1 MRRPTAPPAA
11 PPHPRAVLL
20 GPTPGA
26 GLTQWA
32 PRLGVIVRGGGPAP
46 AWGGCGRCRASPA
59 TLRVV
64 HLCRWGWGGRCY
76 PAASSQLPPGGRG
89 AVGAVNPAPGRGG
102 RVSPRRP
109 TAAGGREKALSF
121 CELFWNRLSSWGLEP
136 EQTPRL
142 NGTSCRDGSSGP
154 APPLRVSARI
164 QAELR
169 SFGTED
175 RPTDRPAPPRE
186 ETYEYIIFRGSD
198 IKDITVCEPP
208 KAQHT
213 LPQDPAIVQSS
224 LGSGSASSFQPHVPY
239 SPFRGMPPYSQLAA
253 SSLLSQ
259 QYAASLG
266 LEKLV
271 SPPASA
277 AASSPSSSPSPQ
289 PVSELDMSSEPHQL
303 TSKVGKSPMVEQA
316 VQTATVDNLNAKKL
330 LPNKGTSGVQLNG
343 RPAQP
348 SSKTTSDVVH
358 PAAVPT
364 QGQVNDENRRPQR
377 RRSGNRRTRNR
388 SRGQTRPTNVKE
400 NTIKFE
406 GDFDFESANAQ
417 FNREELDKEFKKKLN
432 FKDDKAEKGE
442 EKDTA
447 VVTQSDEVP
456 AEEDHLG
463 PNCYY
468 DKSKSFFDNIS
479 SELKTSSRRTTWA
492 EERKLNT
499 ETFGV
504 SGRFLRGRS
513 FRGGFRGGRGN
524 GTTRR
529 NPTSHRAGTGR
540 V

>member
-1 MRRPTAPPAA
+1 MRGIASRPPPPPPGPSPSALYKACAA
-11 PPHPRAVLL
+11 
-20 GPTPGA
+20 GS
-26 GLTQWA
+26 
-32 PRLGVIVRGGGPAP
+32 RLRSARGRRGGSARLWDPP
-46 AWGGCGRCRASPA
+46 PFPSP
-59 TLRVV
+59 
-64 HLCRWGWGGRCY
+64 GS
-76 PAASSQLPPGGRG
+76 AA
-89 AVGAVNPAPGRGG
+89 AM
-102 RVSPRRP
+102 
-109 TAAGGREKALSF
+109 
-121 CELFWNRLSSWGLEP
+121 
-136 EQTPRL
+136 
-142 NGTSCRDGSSGP
+142 SSGTP
-154 APPLRVSARI
+154 YIGSKISLISKAQIRYEGILYTIDTENSTVAL
-164 QAELR
+164 AKVR

-186 ETYEYIIFRGSD
+186 EIYEYIIFRGSD

-224 LGSGSASSFQPHVPY
+224 LGSASTSSFQPHVPY

-266 LEKLV
+266 LG
-271 SPPASA
+271 AGF
-277 AASSPSSSPSPQ
+277 PSVH
-289 PVSELDMSSEPHQL
+289 PVR
-303 TSKVGKSPMVEQA
+303 KSPMVEQA
-316 VQTATVDNLNAKKL
+316 VQTGPVDSMNSQKLPPGKATAGIARSARQV
-330 LPNKGTSGVQLNG
+330 P
-343 RPAQP
+343 PA
-348 SSKTTSDVVH
+348 SSKGSVDTVQ
-358 PAAVPT
+358 AAPVQT

-388 SRGQTRPTNVKE
+388 SRGQNRPTTVKE

-432 FKDDKAEKGE
+432 FKDDKAETGE
-442 EKDTA
+442 EKGDPGVA
-447 VVTQSDEVP
+447 TQNNDGN
-456 AEEDHLG
+456 AEEDLLG

-479 SELKTSSRRTTWA
+479 SELKSSSRRTTWA

-513 FRGGFRGGRGN
+513 FRGGFRGGRGS
-524 GTTRR
+524 GAARR
-529 NPTSHRAGTGR
+529 NQTTHRAGTGR

>member
-1 MRRPTAPPAA
+1 M
-11 PPHPRAVLL
+11 
-20 GPTPGA
+20 
-26 GLTQWA
+26 
-32 PRLGVIVRGGGPAP
+32 
-46 AWGGCGRCRASPA
+46 
-59 TLRVV
+59 
-64 HLCRWGWGGRCY
+64 
-76 PAASSQLPPGGRG
+76 
-89 AVGAVNPAPGRGG
+89 
-102 RVSPRRP
+102 
-109 TAAGGREKALSF
+109 
-121 CELFWNRLSSWGLEP
+121 
-136 EQTPRL
+136 
-142 NGTSCRDGSSGP
+142 SSGTP
-154 APPLRVSARI
+154 YIGSKISLISKAQIRYEGILYTIDTENSTVAL
-164 QAELR
+164 AKVR

-186 ETYEYIIFRGSD
+186 EIYEYIIFRGSD

-224 LGSGSASSFQPHVPY
+224 LGSASTSSFQPHVPY

-266 LEKLV
+266 LG
-271 SPPASA
+271 AGF
-277 AASSPSSSPSPQ
+277 PSVH
-289 PVSELDMSSEPHQL
+289 PVR
-303 TSKVGKSPMVEQA
+303 KSPMVEQA
-316 VQTATVDNLNAKKL
+316 VQTGPVDNMNSQKPPPVKVT
-330 LPNKGTSGVQLNG
+330 PGVQRNG
-343 RPAQP
+343 RQVPQG
-348 SSKTTSDVVH
+348 SSKTNDAVQ
-358 PAAVPT
+358 AAPVQT

-388 SRGQTRPTNVKE
+388 SRGQNRPATVKE

-432 FKDDKAEKGE
+432 FKDDKAETGE
-442 EKDTA
+442 EKGDPGVA
-447 VVTQSDEVP
+447 TQNNDGN
-456 AEEDHLG
+456 AEEDLLG

-479 SELKTSSRRTTWA
+479 SELKSSSRRTTWA

-513 FRGGFRGGRGN
+513 FRGGFRGGRGS
-524 GTTRR
+524 GAARR
-529 NPTSHRAGTGR
+529 NQTTHRAGTGR

>member
-1 MRRPTAPPAA
+1 M
-11 PPHPRAVLL
+11 
-20 GPTPGA
+20 
-26 GLTQWA
+26 
-32 PRLGVIVRGGGPAP
+32 
-46 AWGGCGRCRASPA
+46 S
-59 TLRVV
+59 
-64 HLCRWGWGGRCY
+64 
-76 PAASSQLPPGGRG
+76 
-89 AVGAVNPAPGRGG
+89 
-102 RVSPRRP
+102 
-109 TAAGGREKALSF
+109 
-121 CELFWNRLSSWGLEP
+121 
-136 EQTPRL
+136 
-142 NGTSCRDGSSGP
+142 GSSGTP
-154 APPLRVSARI
+154 YLGSKISLISKAQIRYEGILYTIDTDNSTVAL
-164 QAELR
+164 AKVR

-186 ETYEYIIFRGSD
+186 EIYEYIIFRGSD

-208 KAQHT
+208 KAQHA

-224 LGSGSASSFQPHVPY
+224 LGSASASPFQPHVPY
-239 SPFRGMPPYSQLAA
+239 SPFRGMPPYGQLAA

-266 LEKLV
+266 LG
-271 SPPASA
+271 AGF
-277 AASSPSSSPSPQ
+277 PSTP
-289 PVSELDMSSEPHQL
+289 
-303 TSKVGKSPMVEQA
+303 VGKSPMVEQA
-316 VQTATVDNLNAKKL
+316 VQTSSVDNLNAKKL
-330 LPNKGTSGVQLNG
+330 LPSKVTSATQLNG
-343 RPAQP
+343 RQAQP
-348 SSKTTSDVVH
+348 SSK
-358 PAAVPT
+358 PA
-364 QGQVNDENRRPQR
+364 
-377 RRSGNRRTRNR
+377 SGNRRTRNR
-388 SRGQTRPTNVKE
+388 SRGQNRPTNVKE

-432 FKDDKAEKGE
+432 FKDDKAEKGD
-442 EKDTA
+442 EKDPA
-447 VVTQSDEVP
+447 VMAQSEETP
-456 AEEDHLG
+456 PEEDLLG

-513 FRGGFRGGRGN
+513 SRGGFRGGRGN

>member
-1 MRRPTAPPAA
+1 M
-11 PPHPRAVLL
+11 
-20 GPTPGA
+20 
-26 GLTQWA
+26 
-32 PRLGVIVRGGGPAP
+32 
-46 AWGGCGRCRASPA
+46 S
-59 TLRVV
+59 
-64 HLCRWGWGGRCY
+64 
-76 PAASSQLPPGGRG
+76 
-89 AVGAVNPAPGRGG
+89 
-102 RVSPRRP
+102 
-109 TAAGGREKALSF
+109 
-121 CELFWNRLSSWGLEP
+121 
-136 EQTPRL
+136 
-142 NGTSCRDGSSGP
+142 GSSGTP
-154 APPLRVSARI
+154 YLGSKISLISKAQIRYEGILYTIDTDNSTVAL
-164 QAELR
+164 AKVR

-186 ETYEYIIFRGSD
+186 EIYEYIIFRGSD

-224 LGSGSASSFQPHVPY
+224 LGSASASPFQPHVPY
-239 SPFRGMPPYSQLAA
+239 SPFRGMPSYGQLAA

-259 QYAASLG
+259 QYAATLG

-289 PVSELDMSSEPHQL
+289 PVSELDMSSEPPQL
-303 TSKVGKSPMVEQA
+303 ASKAGKSPMVEQA
-316 VQTATVDNLNAKKL
+316 VQTGSVDNLNAKKL
-330 LPNKGTSGVQLNG
+330 LPSKNTSGTQLSG
-343 RPAQP
+343 RQGPP
-348 SSKTTSDVVH
+348 SSKTSSDIVQ
-358 PAAVPT
+358 PAAVHTP
-364 QGQVNDENRRPQR
+364 GQVNDENRRPQR
-377 RRSGNRRTRNR
+377 RRSGHRRTRNR
-388 SRGQTRPTNVKE
+388 SRGQNRPANVKD

-432 FKDDKAEKGE
+432 FKDNKGE
-442 EKDTA
+442 EKDPT
-447 VVTQSDEVP
+447 VVTQSEDTP
-456 AEEDHLG
+456 AEEDLLG
-463 PNCYY
+463 PSCYY

-513 FRGGFRGGRGN
+513 SRSGFRGGRGS
-524 GTTRR
+524 GSTRR

>member
-1 MRRPTAPPAA
+1 M
-11 PPHPRAVLL
+11 
-20 GPTPGA
+20 
-26 GLTQWA
+26 
-32 PRLGVIVRGGGPAP
+32 
-46 AWGGCGRCRASPA
+46 S
-59 TLRVV
+59 
-64 HLCRWGWGGRCY
+64 
-76 PAASSQLPPGGRG
+76 
-89 AVGAVNPAPGRGG
+89 
-102 RVSPRRP
+102 
-109 TAAGGREKALSF
+109 
-121 CELFWNRLSSWGLEP
+121 
-136 EQTPRL
+136 
-142 NGTSCRDGSSGP
+142 GSSGTP
-154 APPLRVSARI
+154 YLGSKISLISKAQIRYEGILYTIDTDNSTVAL
-164 QAELR
+164 AKVR

-186 ETYEYIIFRGSD
+186 EIYEYIIFRGSD

-224 LGSGSASSFQPHVPY
+224 LGSASSSSFQPHVPY
-239 SPFRGMPPYSQLAA
+239 SPFRGMPSYSQLAA

-259 QYAASLG
+259 QYAATLG

-303 TSKVGKSPMVEQA
+303 SSKGSGFSSIPVRKSPMVEQA
-316 VQTATVDNLNAKKL
+316 VQTGSVDNLNAKKL
-330 LPNKGTSGVQLNG
+330 LPSKGASGIQRNG
-343 RPAQP
+343 RQVQP
-348 SSKTTSDVVH
+348 SNKT
-358 PAAVPT
+358 
-364 QGQVNDENRRPQR
+364 
-377 RRSGNRRTRNR
+377 SGNRRTRNR
-388 SRGQTRPTNVKE
+388 SRGQSRPTNVKE

-432 FKDDKAEKGE
+432 FKDDQAERGE
-442 EKDTA
+442 EKGDAA
-447 VVTQSDEVP
+447 VVTQNSDGTT
-456 AEEDHLG
+456 EEDLLG

-479 SELKTSSRRTTWA
+479 SELKSSSRRTTWA

-524 GTTRR
+524 GAARR
-529 NPTSHRAGTGR
+529 NQTSHRAGTGR

>member
-1 MRRPTAPPAA
+1 M
-11 PPHPRAVLL
+11 
-20 GPTPGA
+20 
-26 GLTQWA
+26 
-32 PRLGVIVRGGGPAP
+32 
-46 AWGGCGRCRASPA
+46 S
-59 TLRVV
+59 
-64 HLCRWGWGGRCY
+64 
-76 PAASSQLPPGGRG
+76 
-89 AVGAVNPAPGRGG
+89 
-102 RVSPRRP
+102 
-109 TAAGGREKALSF
+109 
-121 CELFWNRLSSWGLEP
+121 
-136 EQTPRL
+136 
-142 NGTSCRDGSSGP
+142 GSSGTP
-154 APPLRVSARI
+154 YLGSKISLISKAQIRYEGILYTIDTDNSTVAL
-164 QAELR
+164 AKVR

-186 ETYEYIIFRGSD
+186 EVYEYIIFRGSD

-239 SPFRGMPPYSQLAA
+239 SPFRGMPPYGQLAA

-277 AASSPSSSPSPQ
+277 AASSPSFSPSPQ
-289 PVSELDMSSEPHQL
+289 PVSELDLSSEPRQL
-303 TSKVGKSPMVEQA
+303 TSKGAGFPSVSVGKSPMVEQA
-316 VQTATVDNLNAKKL
+316 VQTGSLDNLNAKKL
-330 LPNKGTSGVQLNG
+330 FPSKGPAGTQLSGRAAL
-343 RPAQP
+343 P
-348 SSKTTSDVVH
+348 SSKTASDAVQP
-358 PAAVPT
+358 PAAQT
-364 QGQVNDENRRPQR
+364 SGQVNDENRRPQR

-388 SRGQTRPTNVKE
+388 SRGQSRPTNVKE

-432 FKDDKAEKGE
+432 FKEDKAEKGE
-442 EKDTA
+442 EKDLA
-447 VVTQSDEVP
+447 VVAPSEEAP

-504 SGRFLRGRS
+504 SGRLLRGRS

-524 GTTRR
+524 GTARR

>member
-1 MRRPTAPPAA
+1 M
-11 PPHPRAVLL
+11 
-20 GPTPGA
+20 
-26 GLTQWA
+26 
-32 PRLGVIVRGGGPAP
+32 
-46 AWGGCGRCRASPA
+46 
-59 TLRVV
+59 
-64 HLCRWGWGGRCY
+64 
-76 PAASSQLPPGGRG
+76 
-89 AVGAVNPAPGRGG
+89 
-102 RVSPRRP
+102 
-109 TAAGGREKALSF
+109 
-121 CELFWNRLSSWGLEP
+121 
-136 EQTPRL
+136 
-142 NGTSCRDGSSGP
+142 SSGTP
-154 APPLRVSARI
+154 YIGSKISLISKAQIRYEGILYTIDTENSTVAL
-164 QAELR
+164 AKVR

-186 ETYEYIIFRGSD
+186 EIYEYIIFRGSD

-224 LGSGSASSFQPHVPY
+224 LGSASTSSFQPHVPY

-266 LEKLV
+266 LG
-271 SPPASA
+271 AGF
-277 AASSPSSSPSPQ
+277 PSVH
-289 PVSELDMSSEPHQL
+289 PVR
-303 TSKVGKSPMVEQA
+303 KSPMVEQA
-316 VQTATVDNLNAKKL
+316 VQTGPVDNMNSQKPPPVKVT
-330 LPNKGTSGVQLNG
+330 PGVQRNG
-343 RPAQP
+343 RQVPQG
-348 SSKTTSDVVH
+348 SGKTNDTVQ
-358 PAAVPT
+358 AAPVQT

-388 SRGQTRPTNVKE
+388 SRGQNRPTTVKE

-432 FKDDKAEKGE
+432 FKDDKAETGE
-442 EKDTA
+442 EKGDPGVA
-447 VVTQSDEVP
+447 TQNNDGN
-456 AEEDHLG
+456 AEEDLLG

-479 SELKTSSRRTTWA
+479 SELKSSSRRTTWA

-513 FRGGFRGGRGN
+513 FRGGFRGGRGS
-524 GTTRR
+524 GAARR
-529 NPTSHRAGTGR
+529 NQTTHRAGTGR

>member
-1 MRRPTAPPAA
+1 M
-11 PPHPRAVLL
+11 
-20 GPTPGA
+20 
-26 GLTQWA
+26 
-32 PRLGVIVRGGGPAP
+32 
-46 AWGGCGRCRASPA
+46 
-59 TLRVV
+59 
-64 HLCRWGWGGRCY
+64 
-76 PAASSQLPPGGRG
+76 
-89 AVGAVNPAPGRGG
+89 
-102 RVSPRRP
+102 
-109 TAAGGREKALSF
+109 
-121 CELFWNRLSSWGLEP
+121 
-136 EQTPRL
+136 
-142 NGTSCRDGSSGP
+142 SSGTP
-154 APPLRVSARI
+154 YIGSKISLISKAQIRYEGILYTIDTENSTVAL
-164 QAELR
+164 AKVR

-186 ETYEYIIFRGSD
+186 EIYEYIIFRGSD

-224 LGSGSASSFQPHVPY
+224 LGSASTSSFQPHVPY

-266 LEKLV
+266 LG
-271 SPPASA
+271 AGF
-277 AASSPSSSPSPQ
+277 PSVH
-289 PVSELDMSSEPHQL
+289 PVR
-303 TSKVGKSPMVEQA
+303 KSPMVEQA
-316 VQTATVDNLNAKKL
+316 VQTGPVDNINSQKP
-330 LPNKGTSGVQLNG
+330 LPVKVTPGVQRNG
-343 RPAQP
+343 RQVPQ
-348 SSKTTSDVVH
+348 SSTKAAD
-358 PAAVPT
+358 AVPATPVQT

-377 RRSGNRRTRNR
+377 RRSGNRGNRRTRNR
-388 SRGQTRPTNVKE
+388 SRGQNRPTTVKE

-432 FKDDKAEKGE
+432 FKDDKAETEE
-442 EKDTA
+442 EKGDPGVA
-447 VVTQSDEVP
+447 TQNNDGN
-456 AEEDHLG
+456 AEEDLLG

-479 SELKTSSRRTTWA
+479 SELKSSSRRTTWA

-513 FRGGFRGGRGN
+513 FRGGFRGGRGS
-524 GTTRR
+524 GAARR
-529 NPTSHRAGTGR
+529 NQTTHRAGTGR

>member
-1 MRRPTAPPAA
+1 M
-11 PPHPRAVLL
+11 
-20 GPTPGA
+20 
-26 GLTQWA
+26 
-32 PRLGVIVRGGGPAP
+32 
-46 AWGGCGRCRASPA
+46 S
-59 TLRVV
+59 
-64 HLCRWGWGGRCY
+64 
-76 PAASSQLPPGGRG
+76 
-89 AVGAVNPAPGRGG
+89 
-102 RVSPRRP
+102 
-109 TAAGGREKALSF
+109 
-121 CELFWNRLSSWGLEP
+121 
-136 EQTPRL
+136 
-142 NGTSCRDGSSGP
+142 GSSGTP
-154 APPLRVSARI
+154 YLGSKISLISKAQIRYEGILYTIDTDNSTVAL
-164 QAELR
+164 AKVR

-186 ETYEYIIFRGSD
+186 EIYEYIIFRGSD

-224 LGSGSASSFQPHVPY
+224 LGSASASPFQPHVPY
-239 SPFRGMPPYSQLAA
+239 SPFRGMPPYGQLAA

-266 LEKLV
+266 LGAGF
-271 SPPASA
+271 PSA
-277 AASSPSSSPSPQ
+277 P
-289 PVSELDMSSEPHQL
+289 
-303 TSKVGKSPMVEQA
+303 VGKSPMVEQA
-316 VQTATVDNLNAKKL
+316 VQTGSVDNLNAKKL
-330 LPNKGTSGVQLNG
+330 LPGKGTTGTQLNG
-343 RPAQP
+343 RQAQP
-348 SSKTTSDVVH
+348 SSKTT
-358 PAAVPT
+358 
-364 QGQVNDENRRPQR
+364 G
-377 RRSGNRRTRNR
+377 GNRRTRNR
-388 SRGQTRPTNVKE
+388 SRGQNRPTNVKE

-432 FKDDKAEKGE
+432 FKEDKAEKGE
-442 EKDTA
+442 EKDPA
-447 VVTQSDEVP
+447 VVTQSDETP
-456 AEEDHLG
+456 AEEDLLG

-513 FRGGFRGGRGN
+513 SRGGFRGGRGN

>member
-1 MRRPTAPPAA
+1 M
-11 PPHPRAVLL
+11 
-20 GPTPGA
+20 
-26 GLTQWA
+26 
-32 PRLGVIVRGGGPAP
+32 
-46 AWGGCGRCRASPA
+46 
-59 TLRVV
+59 
-64 HLCRWGWGGRCY
+64 
-76 PAASSQLPPGGRG
+76 
-89 AVGAVNPAPGRGG
+89 
-102 RVSPRRP
+102 
-109 TAAGGREKALSF
+109 
-121 CELFWNRLSSWGLEP
+121 
-136 EQTPRL
+136 
-142 NGTSCRDGSSGP
+142 SSGTP
-154 APPLRVSARI
+154 YIGSKISLISKAQIRYEGILYTIDTENSTVAL
-164 QAELR
+164 AKVR

-186 ETYEYIIFRGSD
+186 EIYEYIIFRGSD

-224 LGSGSASSFQPHVPY
+224 LGSASTSSFQPHVPY

-266 LEKLV
+266 LG
-271 SPPASA
+271 AGF
-277 AASSPSSSPSPQ
+277 PSVH
-289 PVSELDMSSEPHQL
+289 PVR
-303 TSKVGKSPMVEQA
+303 KSPMVEQA
-316 VQTATVDNLNAKKL
+316 VQTGPVDNMNSQKPPPVKVA
-330 LPNKGTSGVQLNG
+330 PGVQRNG
-343 RPAQP
+343 RQVPQ
-348 SSKTTSDVVH
+348 SNSKTNVSVDTVQATPVQ
-358 PAAVPT
+358 T

-388 SRGQTRPTNVKE
+388 SRGQNRPTTVKE

-432 FKDDKAEKGE
+432 FKDDKAETGE
-442 EKDTA
+442 EKGDPGVA
-447 VVTQSDEVP
+447 TQNNDGN
-456 AEEDHLG
+456 AEEDLLG

-479 SELKTSSRRTTWA
+479 SELKSSSRRTTWA

-513 FRGGFRGGRGN
+513 FRGGFRGGRGS
-524 GTTRR
+524 GAARR
-529 NPTSHRAGTGR
+529 NQTTHRAGTGR

>member
-1 MRRPTAPPAA
+1 M
-11 PPHPRAVLL
+11 
-20 GPTPGA
+20 
-26 GLTQWA
+26 
-32 PRLGVIVRGGGPAP
+32 
-46 AWGGCGRCRASPA
+46 S
-59 TLRVV
+59 
-64 HLCRWGWGGRCY
+64 
-76 PAASSQLPPGGRG
+76 
-89 AVGAVNPAPGRGG
+89 
-102 RVSPRRP
+102 
-109 TAAGGREKALSF
+109 
-121 CELFWNRLSSWGLEP
+121 
-136 EQTPRL
+136 
-142 NGTSCRDGSSGP
+142 GSSGTP
-154 APPLRVSARI
+154 YLGSKISLISKAQIRYEGILYTIDTDNSTVAL
-164 QAELR
+164 AKVR

-186 ETYEYIIFRGSD
+186 EIYEYIIFRGSD

-224 LGSGSASSFQPHVPY
+224 LGSASASPFQPHVPY
-239 SPFRGMPPYSQLAA
+239 SPFRGMPPYGQLAA

-266 LEKLV
+266 LG
-271 SPPASA
+271 AGF
-277 AASSPSSSPSPQ
+277 PST
-289 PVSELDMSSEPHQL
+289 PVS
-303 TSKVGKSPMVEQA
+303 KSPMVEQA
-316 VQTATVDNLNAKKL
+316 VQTSSADNLNAKKL
-330 LPNKGTSGVQLNG
+330 LPSKVTSGTQLNG
-343 RPAQP
+343 RQAQP
-348 SSKTTSDVVH
+348 SSKTASDVVQ
-358 PAAVPT
+358 PAPVHT
-364 QGQVNDENRRPQR
+364 QGQVNDENRRPPR

-388 SRGQTRPTNVKE
+388 SRGQNRPTNVKE

-442 EKDTA
+442 EKDPA
-447 VVTQSDEVP
+447 VMTQSEETP
-456 AEEDHLG
+456 AEEDLLG

-513 FRGGFRGGRGN
+513 SRGGFRGGRGS
-524 GTTRR
+524 GSTRR

>member
-1 MRRPTAPPAA
+1 M
-11 PPHPRAVLL
+11 
-20 GPTPGA
+20 
-26 GLTQWA
+26 
-32 PRLGVIVRGGGPAP
+32 
-46 AWGGCGRCRASPA
+46 
-59 TLRVV
+59 
-64 HLCRWGWGGRCY
+64 
-76 PAASSQLPPGGRG
+76 
-89 AVGAVNPAPGRGG
+89 
-102 RVSPRRP
+102 
-109 TAAGGREKALSF
+109 
-121 CELFWNRLSSWGLEP
+121 
-136 EQTPRL
+136 
-142 NGTSCRDGSSGP
+142 SSGTP
-154 APPLRVSARI
+154 YIGSKISLISKAQIRYEGILYTIDTENSTVAL
-164 QAELR
+164 AKVR

-186 ETYEYIIFRGSD
+186 EIYEYIIFRGSD

-224 LGSGSASSFQPHVPY
+224 LGSASTSSFQPHVPY

-266 LEKLV
+266 LG
-271 SPPASA
+271 AGF
-277 AASSPSSSPSPQ
+277 PSVH
-289 PVSELDMSSEPHQL
+289 PVR
-303 TSKVGKSPMVEQA
+303 KSPMVEQA
-316 VQTATVDNLNAKKL
+316 VQTGPVDNMNSQKPPPVKVN
-330 LPNKGTSGVQLNG
+330 PGVQRNG
-343 RPAQP
+343 RQVPQGSTKANDTVQ
-348 SSKTTSDVVH
+348 
-358 PAAVPT
+358 AAPVQT

-388 SRGQTRPTNVKE
+388 SRGQNRPTTVKE

-432 FKDDKAEKGE
+432 FKDDKAETGE
-442 EKDTA
+442 EKGDPGVA
-447 VVTQSDEVP
+447 TQNNDGS
-456 AEEDHLG
+456 AEEDLLG

-479 SELKTSSRRTTWA
+479 SELKSSSRRTTWA

-513 FRGGFRGGRGN
+513 FRGGFRGGRGS
-524 GTTRR
+524 GAARR
-529 NPTSHRAGTGR
+529 NQPTHRAGTGR

>member
-1 MRRPTAPPAA
+1 M
-11 PPHPRAVLL
+11 
-20 GPTPGA
+20 
-26 GLTQWA
+26 
-32 PRLGVIVRGGGPAP
+32 
-46 AWGGCGRCRASPA
+46 
-59 TLRVV
+59 
-64 HLCRWGWGGRCY
+64 
-76 PAASSQLPPGGRG
+76 
-89 AVGAVNPAPGRGG
+89 
-102 RVSPRRP
+102 
-109 TAAGGREKALSF
+109 
-121 CELFWNRLSSWGLEP
+121 
-136 EQTPRL
+136 
-142 NGTSCRDGSSGP
+142 SSGTP
-154 APPLRVSARI
+154 YIGSKISLISKAQIRYEGILYTIDTENSTVAL
-164 QAELR
+164 AKVR

-186 ETYEYIIFRGSD
+186 EIYEYIIFRGSD

-224 LGSGSASSFQPHVPY
+224 LGSASTSSFQPHVPY

-266 LEKLV
+266 LG
-271 SPPASA
+271 AGF
-277 AASSPSSSPSPQ
+277 PSVH
-289 PVSELDMSSEPHQL
+289 PVR
-303 TSKVGKSPMVEQA
+303 KSPMVEQA
-316 VQTATVDNLNAKKL
+316 VQTGPVDNMNSQKL
-330 LPNKGTSGVQLNG
+330 PPVKVAPGVQRNG
-343 RPAQP
+343 RQVPQ
-348 SSKTTSDVVH
+348 SNSKTN
-358 PAAVPT
+358 VPVDTVQATPVQT

-388 SRGQTRPTNVKE
+388 SRGQNRPTTVKE

-432 FKDDKAEKGE
+432 FKDDKAETGE
-442 EKDTA
+442 EKGDPGVA
-447 VVTQSDEVP
+447 TQNNDGN
-456 AEEDHLG
+456 AEEDLLG

-479 SELKTSSRRTTWA
+479 SELKSSSRRTTWA

-513 FRGGFRGGRGN
+513 FRGGFRGGRGS
-524 GTTRR
+524 GAARR
-529 NPTSHRAGTGR
+529 NQTTHRAGTGR

>member
-1 MRRPTAPPAA
+1 MGGERAGAGRAAGGPGCGCGGPSSPALPSEPPA
-11 PPHPRAVLL
+11 RAAAARSPVR
-20 GPTPGA
+20 A
-26 GLTQWA
+26 GLPWGGGEEA
-32 PRLGVIVRGGGPAP
+32 PRR
-46 AWGGCGRCRASPA
+46 
-59 TLRVV
+59 
-64 HLCRWGWGGRCY
+64 
-76 PAASSQLPPGGRG
+76 
-89 AVGAVNPAPGRGG
+89 RGG
-102 RVSPRRP
+102 RRGDRAEASGRARR
-109 TAAGGREKALSF
+109 AAAAMS
-121 CELFWNRLSSWGLEP
+121 
-136 EQTPRL
+136 
-142 NGTSCRDGSSGP
+142 GSSGTP
-154 APPLRVSARI
+154 YLGSKISLISKAQIRYEGILYTIDTDNSTVAL
-164 QAELR
+164 AKVR

-186 ETYEYIIFRGSD
+186 EIYEYIIFRGSD

-266 LEKLV
+266 LGTGF
-271 SPPASA
+271 
-277 AASSPSSSPSPQ
+277 PSVP
-289 PVSELDMSSEPHQL
+289 
-303 TSKVGKSPMVEQA
+303 VGKSPMVEQA
-316 VQTATVDNLNAKKL
+316 VQTGSLDNLNAKKL
-330 LPNKGTSGVQLNG
+330 LPGKGTAGMQLNG

-348 SSKTTSDVVH
+348 SSKMASDVVQ
-358 PAAVPT
+358 PAAVQAP
-364 QGQVNDENRRPQR
+364 GQVNDENRRPQR

-388 SRGQTRPTNVKE
+388 SRGQNRPTNTKE

-432 FKDDKAEKGE
+432 FKDDRAEKGE
-442 EKDTA
+442 EKDPA
-447 VVTQSDEVP
+447 VVTQSDEAP

>member
-1 MRRPTAPPAA
+1 M
-11 PPHPRAVLL
+11 
-20 GPTPGA
+20 
-26 GLTQWA
+26 
-32 PRLGVIVRGGGPAP
+32 
-46 AWGGCGRCRASPA
+46 
-59 TLRVV
+59 
-64 HLCRWGWGGRCY
+64 
-76 PAASSQLPPGGRG
+76 
-89 AVGAVNPAPGRGG
+89 
-102 RVSPRRP
+102 
-109 TAAGGREKALSF
+109 
-121 CELFWNRLSSWGLEP
+121 
-136 EQTPRL
+136 
-142 NGTSCRDGSSGP
+142 SSGTP
-154 APPLRVSARI
+154 YIGSKISLISKAQIRYEGILYTIDTENSTVAL
-164 QAELR
+164 AKVR

-175 RPTDRPAPPRE
+175 RPTDRPAAPRE
-186 ETYEYIIFRGSD
+186 EIYEYIIFRGSD

-224 LGSGSASSFQPHVPY
+224 LGSASTSSFQPHVPY

-266 LEKLV
+266 LG
-271 SPPASA
+271 AGF
-277 AASSPSSSPSPQ
+277 PSVH
-289 PVSELDMSSEPHQL
+289 PVR
-303 TSKVGKSPMVEQA
+303 KSPMVEQA
-316 VQTATVDNLNAKKL
+316 VQTGPVDNVNSQKPPPVKVT
-330 LPNKGTSGVQLNG
+330 PGVQRNG
-343 RPAQP
+343 RQVPPGSGKTNDTVQPAPVQ
-348 SSKTTSDVVH
+348 
-358 PAAVPT
+358 T

-388 SRGQTRPTNVKE
+388 SRGQNRPTTVKE

-432 FKDDKAEKGE
+432 FKDDKAETGE
-442 EKDTA
+442 EKGDPGVA
-447 VVTQSDEVP
+447 TQNKDGN
-456 AEEDHLG
+456 AEEDLLG

-479 SELKTSSRRTTWA
+479 SELKSSSRRTTWA

-524 GTTRR
+524 GAARR
-529 NPTSHRAGTGR
+529 NQTTHRAGTGR